1 MQHYKYI
8 NTCSLKCQTSPG
20 HLAFITQYFYVVIS
34 IFWIFTLRTLSIF
47 YVPYISSSINSQ
59 SAFYHL
65 YGLNHRQPQSVVRV
79 CMHVCVCVCVC
90 VYVCVCVCVMCVC
103 VRACVRACMFV
114 PVSIIVQFLPLYN
127 LSYSFCSFSFRHKLQ
142 NND

>member
-47 YVPYISSSINSQ
+47 HVPYISSSINSQ

-79 CMHVCVCVCVC
+79 CMHVCVC
-90 VYVCVCVCVMCVC
+90 MC

-127 LSYSFCSFSFRHKLQ
+127 LFYSFCSFSFRHKLQ